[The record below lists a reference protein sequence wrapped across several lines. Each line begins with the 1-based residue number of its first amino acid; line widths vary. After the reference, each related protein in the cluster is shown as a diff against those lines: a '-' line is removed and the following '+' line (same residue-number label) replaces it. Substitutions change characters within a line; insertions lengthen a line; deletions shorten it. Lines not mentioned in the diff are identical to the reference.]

1 MKTFENFDLTGYNSY
16 RLAAKCR
23 TAYFP
28 ESDQDILALLR
39 DSSRPKIL
47 LGGGYNVI
55 LSQRYY
61 DTDFI
66 IFSGNYNRMML
77 LDDDRMMCEA
87 GAAMK
92 TLSEFALAHALSGL
106 EIYYD
111 IPSSLGGAVVMNAGA
126 GGEDMMALLE
136 RVWFYNP
143 ATEAIETATV
153 EEVGFS
159 YRNSLF
165 QRTPGLV
172 VCRALLRLK
181 SGAPAAIRAKMMK
194 NKDARWAKQ
203 PRDYPNAGSVFK
215 RPVGHYVGPMLDA
228 LGLKGYQVGGAKVS
242 EKHSGFIVN
251 AGNAIGEDILML
263 IGEINAQVKDH
274 FGVNLE
280 VEQRVI

>member
-1 MKTFENFDLTGYNSY
+1 MKTFENFDLTAYNSY

-39 DSSRPKIL
+39 DSNRPKIL

-77 LDDDRMMCEA
+77 LDNNRMMCEA
-87 GAAMK
+87 GARMK

-143 ATEAIETATV
+143 ATETIETAAV
-153 EEVGFS
+153 EEIQFS

-165 QRTPGLV
+165 QRNPGLI

-181 SGAPAAIRAKMMK
+181 PGAPAAIRAKMVE
-194 NKDARWAKQ
+194 NRDARWAKQ

-215 RPVGHYVGPMLDA
+215 RPVGHYVGPMLDT
-228 LGLKGYQVGGAKVS
+228 LGLKGYHVGGAKVS

-251 AGNAIGEDILML
+251 VGNASGEDILTL

-274 FGVNLE
+274 FGVEME
-280 VEQRVI
+280 VEQRII